1 MEEQFANIKTQKLN
15 DYDLLKRR
23 FDQSGINCNQMKLLK
38 SFCRK
43 LEKIYEPLKEVS
55 LIKNIALFS
64 QLLMMREF
72 EVVYWAA
79 LNQKSDIEDII
90 AENKNEEHPQIMIL

>member
-1 MEEQFANIKTQKLN
+1 M
-15 DYDLLKRR
+15 
-23 FDQSGINCNQMKLLK
+23 
-38 SFCRK
+38 
-43 LEKIYEPLKEVS
+43 EKIYEPLKEVS

-79 LNQKSDIEDII
+79 LNLKSDIEDIVS
-90 AENKNEEHPQIMIL
+90 ENKNEQNPKIMNL

>member
-1 MEEQFANIKTQKLN
+1 M
-15 DYDLLKRR
+15 
-23 FDQSGINCNQMKLLK
+23 
-38 SFCRK
+38 
-43 LEKIYEPLKEVS
+43 EKIYEPLKEVV

-90 AENKNEEHPQIMIL
+90 NENKNERDPQIMIL

>member
-1 MEEQFANIKTQKLN
+1 M
-15 DYDLLKRR
+15 
-23 FDQSGINCNQMKLLK
+23 
-38 SFCRK
+38 
-43 LEKIYEPLKEVS
+43 EKIYEPLNEVS

-72 EVVYWAA
+72 EVIYWAA

-90 AENKNEEHPQIMIL
+90 NENKNEEHPKVMIL

>member
-1 MEEQFANIKTQKLN
+1 M
-15 DYDLLKRR
+15 
-23 FDQSGINCNQMKLLK
+23 
-38 SFCRK
+38 
-43 LEKIYEPLKEVS
+43 EKIYEPLKEVV

-90 AENKNEEHPQIMIL
+90 NENKNEQNPQIMIL

>member
-1 MEEQFANIKTQKLN
+1 V
-15 DYDLLKRR
+15 
-23 FDQSGINCNQMKLLK
+23 
-38 SFCRK
+38 
-43 LEKIYEPLKEVS
+43 EKIYEPLKDVV

-90 AENKNEEHPQIMIL
+90 NENKNEQNP